1 MTPPSTRND
10 HNHRKRERENLD
22 AYAASM
28 VMFDP
33 VPTPEEDLVA
43 RQLSQRISDLTNEM
57 PARVCRVVRMYYGI
71 GCEPHTLDQ
80 VGEQIGVTRERVR
93 QLRYKGEQF
102 LKRKLFKDLR
112 PDQYRAW
119 QAEQTAAVRREQE
132 KQRAREEAYQKR
144 VAEAVER
151 DRHHTDWND
160 RLDDWSDQPR
170 DDSSD
175 RYREYL
181 AATQQRAERNWAA
194 AREAWLHRPPEQDE
208 YGFMMYVTPLGV
220 AS

>member
-1 MTPPSTRND
+1 MSYNTAHLDYYR
-10 HNHRKRERENLD
+10 RKHERKNLD
-22 AYAASM
+22 SYAASM

-33 VPTPEEDLVA
+33 VTTPEQELIA

-119 QAEQTAAVRREQE
+119 QTEQTAALRREQQQ
-132 KQRAREEAYQKR
+132 QREREEAYQKR

-151 DRHHTDWND
+151 ERERT
-160 RLDDWSDQPR
+160 RR
-170 DDSSD
+170 DFEGVADHLRDEYSG
-175 RYREYL
+175 RYQAYVD
-181 AATQQRAERNWAA
+181 AAQLRAYRDWAA

-208 YGFMMYVTPLGV
+208 YGFMMYVKPLGP